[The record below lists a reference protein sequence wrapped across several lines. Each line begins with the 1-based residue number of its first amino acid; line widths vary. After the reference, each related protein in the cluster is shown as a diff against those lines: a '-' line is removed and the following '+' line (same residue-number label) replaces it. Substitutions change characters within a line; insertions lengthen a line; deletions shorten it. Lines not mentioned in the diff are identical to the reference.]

1 MRQIRVQRE
10 ITVNTLLNYAKA
22 YFLFADPHRDCR
34 FFYDLNAGHIIAHA
48 PGMNYRVQANGLTF
62 FRTDSGFEVPAPG
75 CPFPRELAT
84 LNALLTFRRLFRPVM
99 VGLLVVGALV
109 VLQWLLWA
117 LPDSPADEY
126 RTNFVALLSYWLNA
140 ALVVLSVFALVS
152 ACLYNFGHGISVR
165 LTDKDKDTRLLSAG
179 QTDIHPDIFLMS
191 ASADEDGQAYADRVE
206 QAQVTRTRGQW
217 IVVIPFR
224 SPSGVVI
231 TGGEGCYSFHRAEP
245 DYQGLDWHEE
255 KRIVPPGFRFASET
269 WAEYTAYCRTFA
281 AHYPEWAQYEKT
293 KTNNPVAAI
302 VDAQRAKSITFE
314 INEQ

>member
-1 MRQIRVQRE
+1 
-10 ITVNTLLNYAKA
+10 
-22 YFLFADPHRDCR
+22 
-34 FFYDLNAGHIIAHA
+34 
-48 PGMNYRVQANGLTF
+48 
-62 FRTDSGFEVPAPG
+62 
-75 CPFPRELAT
+75 
-84 LNALLTFRRLFRPVM
+84 M

-152 ACLYNFGHGISVR
+152 ACLYNFGRGVRVR
-165 LTDKDKDTRLLSAG
+165 LTDTDTDKSLLSAG

-191 ASADEDGQAYADRVE
+191 VSADEDGQAYADRIE

-231 TGGEGCYSFHRAEP
+231 TGGEGCYSFHRSEP
-245 DYQGLDWHEE
+245 DYQGLDWPEE

-269 WAEYTAYCRTFA
+269 WEEYTAYCRTFA

-302 VDAQRAKSITFE
+302 VDAQRAKTVTFE
-314 INEQ
+314 ITEQ